1 MTLPEADTYKLRLS
15 VRHHSMEALS
25 KLSTMSLWLDRPL
38 KSSVPVPFFS
48 DRHALAANDAFSG
61 GLTLPRGATCSLL
74 AAAPAADKLPK
85 GLEPGDVLTGSAT
98 FVRKTEGGSADR
110 PKGWPIHFVVQKAAA
125 PAPAAPASAGSASAG
140 SAEKDKG
147 EPDEAAA
154 QEQEV
159 EAELKKL
166 AEEARDVQIKGLSA
180 LSGSPGVVKDKAWDT
195 LFSQLLAEW
204 PDHLPLLQVK
214 PSPCLPASLPS
225 SLHHVLHHMPVRE
238 LHG

>member
-85 GLEPGDVLTGSAT
+85 GLEPGDVLT
-98 FVRKTEGGSADR
+98 V
-110 PKGWPIHFVVQKAAA
+110 PVWVAAA
-125 PAPAAPASAGSASAG
+125 PKPPASKTIL
-140 SAEKDKG
+140 E
-147 EPDEAAA
+147 
-154 QEQEV
+154 
-159 EAELKKL
+159 
-166 AEEARDVQIKGLSA
+166 RRA
-180 LSGSPGVVKDKAWDT
+180 LSW
-195 LFSQLLAEW
+195 QLL
-204 PDHLPLLQVK
+204 
-214 PSPCLPASLPS
+214 S
-225 SLHHVLHHMPVRE
+225 RF
-238 LHG
+238 